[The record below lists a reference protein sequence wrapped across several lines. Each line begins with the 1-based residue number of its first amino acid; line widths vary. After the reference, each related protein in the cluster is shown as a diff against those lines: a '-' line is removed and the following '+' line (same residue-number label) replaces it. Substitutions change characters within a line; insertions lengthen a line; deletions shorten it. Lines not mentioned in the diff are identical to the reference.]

1 MSASLTTRTTLGL
14 MPLAI
19 GILLRHYY
27 GRVIKDKSKSREG
40 AAVPVPLRLE
50 ELMYDEAFT
59 ITRSFMD
66 ASANHTVEEL
76 QQFTNLYTPVGPS
89 SQVVR
94 VTVPQTCCAEAA
106 RVLVRAF
113 GGEDEARR
121 VVGGVRWWQV
131 RPGDR
136 GIDAEW
142 IMDKRD
148 WKEARR
154 REKAAAAT
162 EKSQTRESGSPG
174 AGASTSL
181 SPLSS
186 SSSSGAHARVSTND
200 TEASA
205 AYRPEMDEMRCL
217 LWAHGGGYYFGSVNQ
232 ERYMIQRYARKIH
245 GRVFAPNYRLAP
257 QYPFPCG
264 LQDLL
269 ASYLFLIEPPP
280 GAAHRPVQPG
290 HISRRRRL
298 GRRRARSCLPAG
310 RPRCWSATTR
320 RRLCSSPLGAICTT
334 RSRASPSIPIQDIV
348 PATGLTTHKPSP
360 LWPPPPDDVN
370 IQVRELLQ
378 NRPGGTPGAAIV
390 PSGNDGGTRLN
401 DRETVVRA
409 IGEDGVPVEIRQQI
423 QLYTTNDLLIHPLV
437 SPVLAYLGGLPPL
450 FVIASD
456 REVLRDEILFM
467 AHRAANPEKYP
478 VSEEVK
484 KLYPAYEGIEN
495 RMKPTMVHLQV
506 YDDAAHVIPLM
517 FIATTP
523 AVYCYRAIA
532 TFFKHITNMPPTAA
546 LQKRKP
552 PLLQTSDLT
561 PEIVTSPVALSSQ
574 VAEVK
579 RPTVAQPS
587 APTRP
592 TRISRMTTSFRR
604 SSLFSRS
611 ERGTSGAEDTDVLA
625 GDPVVYHGGWAKE
638 NNNGRTMIRERV
650 ATNGTIRPLEPE
662 RDLPTL
668 HADPAHLGIISARWA
683 RVYLTT
689 AQRHEKKY
697 AGTMQQ
703 VARRRERA
711 IALLRSQGPREV
723 DAEGEGWSVAWAVGR
738 PGRTPAAEQPRRAVR
753 YGRGARP
760 RARSCRHEAE
770 EECCIH
776 EGEERESRED
786 CAPAIRRRILETA
799 ESGTRCRARCCC
811 SRRRYGYAA
820 SGHCG
825 GLDGRSPVLDC
836 RCRCLYLVVLLSQLV
851 YHTQHVLCPP
861 LTPV

>member
-19 GILLRHYY
+19 GIVLRHYY
-27 GRVIKDKSKSREG
+27 GRVIKDKSKSKEG

-76 QQFTNLYTPVGPS
+76 QQFTNLYAPVGPS

-136 GIDAEW
+136 GIEAEW

-154 REKAAAAT
+154 REKAAAAA

-174 AGASTSL
+174 TGASTTL

-186 SSSSGAHARVSTND
+186 PSSSGAHAQVSTDD
-200 TEASA
+200 TEAT
-205 AYRPEMDEMRCL
+205 YRPEMDEMRCL

-269 ASYLFLIEPPP
+269 ASYLFLIDPPP

-290 HISRRRRL
+290 HIVVGGDSAGGGLALAFLQVIRDAGL
-298 GRRRARSCLPAG
+298 PPPAG
-310 RPRCWSATTR
+310 AV
-320 RRLCSSPLGAICTT
+320 LVSPWCDLHH
-334 RSRASPSIPIQDIV
+334 SFPSIAINTDTDVV
-348 PATGLTTHKPSP
+348 PATGLTTHKPSL

-370 IQVRELLQ
+370 LQVRELLRSPAQ
-378 NRPGGTPGAAIV
+378 NRPGGTPGAERQ
-390 PSGNDGGTRLN
+390 DTRPD

-409 IGEDGVPVEIRQQI
+409 TGEDGVPVEIRQQI

-456 REVLRDEILFM
+456 REVLRDEILFT

-484 KLYPAYEGIEN
+484 KLYPAYKGVEN
-495 RMKPTMVHLQV
+495 RMKPTTVHLQV

-532 TFFKHITNMPPTAA
+532 TFFKHVTNMPPTAA

-552 PLLQTSDLT
+552 PLLQTSDLI
-561 PEIVTSPVALSSQ
+561 PEIVISPVGLSSP

-579 RPTVAQPS
+579 QPTVAQSS

-592 TRISRMTTSFRR
+592 KRFSRMTTSLR

-611 ERGTSGAEDTDVLA
+611 EKGTSGAEDADVLA

-638 NNNGRTMIRERV
+638 NNKGHAMIRERV
-650 ATNGTIRPLEPE
+650 ATNGTIRALEPE
-662 RDLPTL
+662 RDLPAL
-668 HADPAHLGIISARWA
+668 HADPAHLGIVSARWA
-683 RVYLTT
+683 RVYLAS
-689 AQRHEKKY
+689 AQHHEKKF
-697 AGTMQQ
+697 AGSMRQI
-703 VARRRERA
+703 ARRRERA
-711 IALLRSQGPREV
+711 IALLRSQGPREAS
-723 DAEGEGWSVAWAVGR
+723 AEGEGWSVAWALDDPDER
-738 PGRTPAAEQPRRAVR
+738 PPPSSLVARCDTAEALALARAAAAPKRKRKRDAASLRGQSENAEKTVRRRSGGEFWRRLSRAQ
-753 YGRGARP
+753 GA
-760 RARSCRHEAE
+760 
-770 EECCIH
+770 
-776 EGEERESRED
+776 
-786 CAPAIRRRILETA
+786 APASA
-799 ESGTRCRARCCC
+799 V
-811 SRRRYGYAA
+811 AA
-820 SGHCG
+820 AATVMQ
-825 GLDGRSPVLDC
+825 PQVI
-836 RCRCLYLVVLLSQLV
+836 VAA
-851 YHTQHVLCPP
+851 
-861 LTPV
+861 